1 MHAAAQVLLGEHDFS
16 GFRAIECQAKSPVRC
31 VEQLEVRRL
40 GDWVRIDITANAF
53 LHHMVRNIAG
63 LLMTIGYGESP
74 PERVAAVLA
83 SRDRKTNAA
92 TAPPDGLYLAAVRYP
107 AEFGL
112 PATTVDAGPVSAA
125 IIQRTFG

>member
-16 GFRAIECQAKSPVRC
+16 GFRAIECQSKTPVRR
-31 VEQLEVRRL
+31 VERL
-40 GDWVRIDITANAF
+40 SVLRQGDWVRIDITANAF

-63 LLMTIGYGESP
+63 LLMTVGYGESP

-92 TAPPDGLYLAAVRYP
+92 TAPPDGLYLVAVGYP
-107 AEFGL
+107 QEFGL
-112 PATTVDAGPVSAA
+112 PATTVDAGAGSAA

>member
-16 GFRAIECQAKSPVRC
+16 AFRAIECQANSPLRR
-31 VEQLEVRRL
+31 VESLDVSRR
-40 GDWVRIDITANAF
+40 GDWVLIGITANAF

-63 LLMTIGYGESP
+63 LLMAIGHGESP

-83 SRDRKTNAA
+83 TRDRKQNAA

-107 AEFGL
+107 REFGL
-112 PATTVDAGPVSAA
+112 PDPAVDARLDVAA
-125 IIQRTFG
+125 MIAGTSD

>member
-1 MHAAAQVLLGEHDFS
+1 
-16 GFRAIECQAKSPVRC
+16 
-31 VEQLEVRRL
+31 
-40 GDWVRIDITANAF
+40 
-53 LHHMVRNIAG
+53 MVRNVAG
-63 LLMTIGYGESP
+63 LLMSVGHGESP

-112 PATTVDAGPVSAA
+112 AWPSNAAA
-125 IIQRTFG
+125 IRYHRPHFD